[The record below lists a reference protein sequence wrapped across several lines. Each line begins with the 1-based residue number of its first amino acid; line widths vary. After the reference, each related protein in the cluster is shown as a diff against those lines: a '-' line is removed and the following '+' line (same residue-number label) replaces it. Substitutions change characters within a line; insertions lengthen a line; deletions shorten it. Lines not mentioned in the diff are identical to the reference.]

1 MRFTKFDKLM
11 DPRLQDSY
19 GYNDCS
25 PQGFVALRRPSFA
38 LIHGLYLFMLSKKII
53 PGSALF
59 HALKDIRSIS

>member
-19 GYNDCS
+19 GYKDCS
-25 PQGFVALRRPSFA
+25 PQGLVALRGPSLA
-38 LIHGLYLFMLSKKII
+38 LMVGLYLFILSKNII

-59 HALKDIRSIS
+59 HALNEIRSI